1 MVTENNDKGFNRFF
15 GTCMESLNIYAS
27 LKIKYLRGNHSSFMG
42 NEKNNI
48 NPYRSVKRTIL
59 TLTILLC
66 GVSKGFMKA
75 VKAFI
80 KLFEAPQRSAKTKI
94 KVNFFSSFGIGTGR
108 VKKYVSTE

>member
-80 KLFEAPQRSAKTKI
+80 KSFEEPQRSLKI
-94 KVNFFSSFGIGTGR
+94 KI
-108 VKKYVSTE
+108 